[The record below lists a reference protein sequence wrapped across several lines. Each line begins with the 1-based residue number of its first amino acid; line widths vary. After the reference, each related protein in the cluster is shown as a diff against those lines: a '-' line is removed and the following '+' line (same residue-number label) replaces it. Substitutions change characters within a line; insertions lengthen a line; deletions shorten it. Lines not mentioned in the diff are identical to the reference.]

1 MSAAPAGLQS
11 GPDPADG
18 MGVKALP
25 PRSFL
30 FAALAVVAAC
40 ATQNQVADLAEN
52 SVLYADVPFR
62 TKAPGDRTVFVAP
75 MADARS
81 TAALPTHERG
91 FPIAYAADDFWE
103 RPVAAMVGDIVVRQL
118 TDSLLFPALEP
129 AASPQG
135 LVVVPSLVQFFGGT
149 QTAISGSR
157 SFAEVAVRLQVF
169 GPIGA
174 DGERPSLHDQVYRS
188 RQASEQELNPVSPY
202 RLFGRALQLTM
213 NKALQGLDGSNVA
226 RSTVP
231 TAVVPGLP
239 AEASAPG
246 R

>member
-1 MSAAPAGLQS
+1 
-11 GPDPADG
+11 

-52 SVLYADVPFR
+52 SVLYADVPFH
-62 TKAPGDRTVFVAP
+62 TKAPGDRAVFVAP
-75 MADARS
+75 MADTRS

-91 FPIAYAADDFWE
+91 FPIAYAAEDFWE
-103 RPVAAMVGDIVVRQL
+103 RPVAAMVGDIVARQL
-118 TDSLLFPALEP
+118 AGSGLFTGLE
-129 AASPQG
+129 ATASPQG
-135 LVVVPSLVQFFGGT
+135 LVVVPTLVQFVGGT

-157 SFAEVAVRLQVF
+157 SFAEVAFRLQVF
-169 GPIGA
+169 GAIGA
-174 DGERPSLHDQVYRS
+174 DGVRPTLHDQVYRN
-188 RQASEQELNPVSPY
+188 RQASELELNPVSPY

-231 TAVVPGLP
+231 ATPVVPGLP
-239 AEASAPG
+239 AEASAPA